1 LYFFP
6 FVINLFALIT
16 FAKISKRM
24 KVFKFGGASVKDAD
38 AVRNVGH
45 IIAQYTGEKL
55 LVIISAMG
63 KNTNKLEELVEA
75 FWKNETEKKQ
85 QIIQELKDFHF
96 KIANDLIADPKH
108 HIFSDLEDLL
118 MELEC
123 VVEKKYNNVSYDEIY
138 DGIIC
143 YGELLS
149 TKIVCDYLQ
158 SIDTKIKWVDARNFI
173 QTDSNFREG
182 RVKWTETEETV
193 KRILKPYIDRSIV
206 ITQGFIGRDEHN
218 NTTTLGREGSDYS
231 AAIFAYC
238 LDAQDVT
245 IWKDVAG
252 VMNADPKQFA
262 EAVKLEAINYNQAIE
277 LAYYGASVIH
287 PKTIQPLK
295 SKNIQLN
302 VNSFINIHA
311 IGTAV
316 NNTAPA
322 LTNECYIIKDKQT
335 LLSISTKNYSFIAED
350 NLSAIFDAFAKFKV
364 RINVMQNSA
373 ISFSA
378 CCDTKEDKINEMI
391 KALADEYTIEQQT
404 DCTLLTIYNA
414 KKENAIPGFLNSKKV
429 MLNQELGMARQLVLA

>member
-1 LYFFP
+1 
-6 FVINLFALIT
+6 
-16 FAKISKRM
+16 M

-38 AVRNVGH
+38 AVRNVGN
-45 IIAQYTGEKL
+45 ILEKYSGEKL
-55 LVIISAMG
+55 LVVISAMG
-63 KNTNKLEELVEA
+63 KITNKLEELVTV
-75 FWKNETEKKQ
+75 FWKNEVEKKQ
-85 QIIQELKDFHF
+85 IIIQELKDFHF
-96 KIANDLIADPKH
+96 TIASNLIEDKKH
-108 HIFSDLEDLL
+108 HIYSDLEDLL

-123 VVEKKYNNVSYDEIY
+123 VVEKKYHNTSYDEIY
-138 DGIIC
+138 DGVIC

-149 TKIVCDYLQ
+149 TKIVSDYLH
-158 SIDTKIKWVDARNFI
+158 SIEVKNKWVDARNFI

-182 RVKWTETEETV
+182 RVKWTETEETI
-193 KRILKPYIDRSIV
+193 KRILKPYVDRSIV

-262 EAVKLEAINYNQAIE
+262 NAVKLDAINYNQAIE

-295 SKNIQLN
+295 SKNINLYVSSFLN
-302 VNSFINIHA
+302 MNDE
-311 IGTAV
+311 GTV
-316 NNTAPA
+316 VKIDAPA
-322 LTNECYIIKDKQT
+322 LSNECYIVKNEQT
-335 LLSISTKNYSFIAED
+335 LLSIFTKNYSFIAED
-350 NLSAIFDAFAKFKV
+350 NLSAIFDAFAMFKV

-378 CCDTKEDKINEMI
+378 CCDTKEDKINEMVI
-391 KALADEYTIEQQT
+391 ALSNEYTIET
-404 DCTLLTIYNA
+404 KPNCTLLTIYNA
-414 KKENAIPGFLNSKKV
+414 KKENVLPEFLSAKKIL
-429 MLNQELGMARQLVLA
+429 LNQELGMAKQLVLA

>member
-1 LYFFP
+1 
-6 FVINLFALIT
+6 
-16 FAKISKRM
+16 M

-231 AAIFAYC
+231 AAIFAFC

-262 EAVKLEAINYNQAIE
+262 EAVKLESINYNQAIE

-391 KALADEYTIEQQT
+391 KALADEYTIEQQP

-414 KKENAIPGFLNSKKV
+414 KKENAIPGFLNTKKV

>member
-1 LYFFP
+1 
-6 FVINLFALIT
+6 
-16 FAKISKRM
+16 M

-38 AVRNVGH
+38 AVRNVGN
-45 IIAQYTGEKL
+45 ILEKYSGEKL
-55 LVIISAMG
+55 LVVISAMG
-63 KNTNKLEELVEA
+63 KITNKLEELVTV
-75 FWKNETEKKQ
+75 FWKNEVEKKQ
-85 QIIQELKDFHF
+85 IIIQELKDFHF
-96 KIANDLIADPKH
+96 TIASNLIEDKKH
-108 HIFSDLEDLL
+108 HIYSDLEDLL

-123 VVEKKYNNVSYDEIY
+123 VVEKKYHNTSYDEIY
-138 DGIIC
+138 DGVIC

-149 TKIVCDYLQ
+149 TKIVSDYLH
-158 SIDTKIKWVDARNFI
+158 SIEVKNKWVDARNFI

-182 RVKWTETEETV
+182 RVKWTETEETI
-193 KRILKPYIDRSIV
+193 KRILKPYVDRSIV

-262 EAVKLEAINYNQAIE
+262 NAVKLDAINYNQAIE

-295 SKNIQLN
+295 SKNINLY
-302 VNSFINIHA
+302 VNSFLNMNDE
-311 IGTAV
+311 GTV
-316 NNTAPA
+316 VKIDAPA
-322 LTNECYIIKDKQT
+322 LSNECYIVKNEQT
-335 LLSISTKNYSFIAED
+335 LLSIFTKNYSFIAEN
-350 NLSAIFDAFAKFKV
+350 NLSAIFDAFAMFKV

-378 CCDTKEDKINEMI
+378 CCDSKEDKINEMVI
-391 KALADEYTIEQQT
+391 ALSNEYTIET
-404 DCTLLTIYNA
+404 KPNCTLLTIYNA
-414 KKENAIPGFLNSKKV
+414 KKENVLPEFLSAKKIL
-429 MLNQELGMARQLVLA
+429 LNQELGMAKQLVLA

>member
-1 LYFFP
+1 
-6 FVINLFALIT
+6 
-16 FAKISKRM
+16 M

-302 VNSFINIHA
+302 VNSFININA

-391 KALADEYTIEQQT
+391 KALATEYSVEQQT

-414 KKENAIPGFLNSKKV
+414 KKENAIPGFLNTKKV

>member
-1 LYFFP
+1 
-6 FVINLFALIT
+6 
-16 FAKISKRM
+16 M

-45 IIAQYTGEKL
+45 IIAQYAGEKL

-75 FWKNETEKKQ
+75 FWKNDVLKKQ
-85 QIIQELKDFHF
+85 EIIQELKDFHF
-96 KIANDLIADPKH
+96 KIANDLISDQKH

-123 VVEKKYNNVSYDEIY
+123 LVEKKYNNVSYDEIY

-149 TKIVCDYLQ
+149 TKIVSDYLQ
-158 SIDTKIKWVDARNFI
+158 SIETKNKWVDARNFI
-173 QTDSNFREG
+173 QTDNNFREG
-182 RVKWTETEETV
+182 RVKWTETEETI
-193 KRILKPYIDRSIV
+193 KRILKPYIDRSVV
-206 ITQGFIGRDEHN
+206 ITQGFIGRDEQN

-252 VMNADPKQFA
+252 VMNADPKQFND
-262 EAVKLEAINYNQAIE
+262 AVKLEAINYNQAIE

-302 VNSFINIHA
+302 VNSFININA
-311 IGTAV
+311 PGTSV
-316 NNTAPA
+316 NNQAAA
-322 LTNECYIIKDKQT
+322 LTKECYIVKDKQT

-378 CCDTKEDKINEMI
+378 CCDTKEDKISEMI
-391 KALADEYTIEQQT
+391 KALSGEYQIEQQT
-404 DCTLLTIYNA
+404 DCTLLTVYNN
-414 KKENAIPGFLNSKKV
+414 KKENAIPVFLSNKKV

>member
-1 LYFFP
+1 
-6 FVINLFALIT
+6 
-16 FAKISKRM
+16 M

-123 VVEKKYNNVSYDEIY
+123 VVEKKYNNVSFDEIY

-238 LDAQDVT
+238 LDAQNVT

-252 VMNADPKQFA
+252 VMNADPKQFS
-262 EAVKLEAINYNQAIE
+262 EAVKLESINYNQAIE

-302 VNSFINIHA
+302 VNSFININA

-391 KALADEYTIEQQT
+391 KALAEEYIIERQT

-414 KKENAIPGFLNSKKV
+414 KKENAIPGFLNTKKV

>member
-1 LYFFP
+1 
-6 FVINLFALIT
+6 
-16 FAKISKRM
+16 M

-302 VNSFINIHA
+302 VNSFINISA

-391 KALADEYTIEQQT
+391 QALADEYSIEQQT

-414 KKENAIPGFLNSKKV
+414 KKENAIPSFLNTKKV
-429 MLNQELGMARQLVLA
+429 MLNQELGIARQLVLA

>member
-1 LYFFP
+1 
-6 FVINLFALIT
+6 
-16 FAKISKRM
+16 M

-231 AAIFAYC
+231 AAIFAFC

-302 VNSFINIHA
+302 VNSFINISA

-391 KALADEYTIEQQT
+391 QALAEEYSIEQQT

-414 KKENAIPGFLNSKKV
+414 KKENAIPSFLNTKKV

>member
-1 LYFFP
+1 
-6 FVINLFALIT
+6 
-16 FAKISKRM
+16 M

-38 AVRNVGH
+38 AVRNVGK
-45 IIAQYTGEKL
+45 IIAQFSGDKL
-55 LVIISAMG
+55 LVVISAMG
-63 KNTNKLEELVEA
+63 KITNKLEELVDA
-75 FWKNETEKKQ
+75 FWKGDNKKKQ
-85 QIIQELKDFHF
+85 EIINDLKTFHF
-96 KIANDLIADPKH
+96 DIAGHLISDKKH

-123 VVEKKYNNVSYDEIY
+123 LVEKKYSNVSYDEIY

-149 TKIVCDYLQ
+149 TKIVSDYLQ
-158 SIDTKIKWVDARNFI
+158 SIETKNKWVDARNFI

-182 RVKWTETEETV
+182 RVKWNETEETV
-193 KRILKPYIDRSIV
+193 KRILKPYIDRSVV
-206 ITQGFIGRDEHN
+206 ITQGFVGRDEQN

-252 VMNADPKQFA
+252 VMNADPKQFSD
-262 EAVKLEAINYNQAIE
+262 AVKLEAINYNQAIE

-295 SKNIQLN
+295 SKNIQLY
-302 VNSFINIHA
+302 VNSFININA
-311 IGTAV
+311 PGTIV
-316 NNTAPA
+316 NNKAEA
-322 LTNECYIIKDKQT
+322 LTHECYIIKDNQT
-335 LLSISTKNYSFIAED
+335 LLSISTRNYSFIAED
-350 NLSAIFDAFAKFKV
+350 NLSAIFDAFAKYKV

-378 CCDTKEDKINEMI
+378 CCDTKEDKITEMV
-391 KALADEYTIEQQT
+391 KALEGEYQIEQLPN
-404 DCTLLTIYNA
+404 CTLLTIYNA
-414 KKENAIPGFLNSKKV
+414 KKENAIPEFLAKRKTL
-429 MLNQELGMARQLVLA
+429 LNQELGMARQVVLQ

>member
-1 LYFFP
+1 
-6 FVINLFALIT
+6 
-16 FAKISKRM
+16 M

-85 QIIQELKDFHF
+85 AIIEELKDFHF

-123 VVEKKYNNVSYDEIY
+123 VVEKKYSNVSYDEIY

-149 TKIVCDYLQ
+149 TKIVSDYLQ
-158 SIDTKIKWVDARNFI
+158 SIDTKNKWVDARNFI

-182 RVKWTETEETV
+182 RIKWTETEETV

-252 VMNADPKQFA
+252 VMNADPKQFT

-302 VNSFINIHA
+302 VNSFINIKA
-311 IGTAV
+311 IGTTV

-350 NLSAIFDAFAKFKV
+350 NLSAIFEAFAKYKV

-378 CCDTKEDKINEMI
+378 CCDTKEDKINEMV
-391 KALADEYTIEQQT
+391 KALAAEYSIEQKT

-414 KKENAIPGFLNSKKV
+414 KKENAIPTFLNTKKV
-429 MLNQELGMARQLVLA
+429 MLNQELGMARQLVLG

>member
-1 LYFFP
+1 
-6 FVINLFALIT
+6 
-16 FAKISKRM
+16 M

-45 IIAQYTGEKL
+45 IIGQYSGEKL

-63 KNTNKLEELVEA
+63 KNTNKLEELVNA
-75 FWKNETEKKQ
+75 FWKNDNHRKQ
-85 QIIQELKDFHF
+85 NIIQELKDFHF
-96 KIANDLIADPKH
+96 KIANDLISDKKH

-123 VVEKKYNNVSYDEIY
+123 LVEKKYNNVSFDEIY

-149 TKIVCDYLQ
+149 TRIVSDYLH
-158 SIDTKIKWVDARNFI
+158 SVDIKNKWVDARNFI

-182 RVKWTETEETV
+182 RVKWAETEETTV
-193 KRILKPYIDRSIV
+193 RILKPYIDRSIV
-206 ITQGFIGRDEHN
+206 ITQGFIGRDEQN

-252 VMNADPKQFA
+252 VMNADPKQFN
-262 EAVKLEAINYNQAIE
+262 EAVKLDAINYNQAIE

-302 VNSFINIHA
+302 VNSFVNTKA
-311 IGTAV
+311 QGTVV
-316 NNTAPA
+316 NNDAAP
-322 LTNECYIIKDKQT
+322 LTTECYIIKDNQT
-335 LLSISTKNYSFIAED
+335 LISISTKNYSFIAED
-350 NLSAIFDAFAKFKV
+350 NLSAIFDAFARFKV

-378 CCDTKEDKINEMI
+378 CCDTKDDNIRDMI
-391 KALADEYTIEQQT
+391 KALSEEYQMTQKRN
-404 DCTLLTIYNA
+404 CTLLTIYNA
-414 KKENAIPGFLNSKKV
+414 KKEHGIPDFLKDKEKL
-429 MLNQELGMARQLVLA
+429 LNQELGITKQLVLG